1 MTKVVIT
8 GSGAAYGV
16 PSVPRGWGVCDPQ
29 NPKNRRLRAGVY
41 VQTDDAQIL
50 IDTAP
55 DLHAQLERL
64 QLTKVDAVLYT
75 HTHAD
80 HLHGIDDLRGMTC
93 CMGHSIDFY
102 ATEEHIR
109 EIRKRFSYVIHDG
122 ATHKARR
129 PEMEPNVIRFGEEFF
144 INRTAVMPLEFA
156 GHTMPTT
163 GFSLSGGQVVV
174 VPDFQIIPPSTL
186 QYLQERDVNLLI
198 MPLTAICQEAYHAGL
213 ETVLHYAEI
222 IQPQRCVLT
231 HMGIKCD
238 YDAVMKMT
246 PENVVPAYDGLTVEL

>member
-16 PSVPRGWGVCDPQ
+16 PSIPRGWGVCDPH

-41 VQTDDAQIL
+41 VQTDDAHIL

-55 DLHAQLERL
+55 DLHAQLEMLGLDRI
-64 QLTKVDAVLYT
+64 DAVLYT

-80 HLHGIDDLRGMTC
+80 HLHGLDDLRGMTC
-93 CMGHSIDFY
+93 CMGHSINFY

-109 EIRKRFSYVIHDG
+109 EIRKRFSYVIADG
-122 ATHKARR
+122 AMHKARR
-129 PEMEPNVIRFGEEFF
+129 PELEPNEICAMHEFR
-144 INRTAVMPLEFA
+144 IHKTAIMPLAFA

-163 GFSLSGGQVVV
+163 GFSISGGQVVV
-174 VPDFQIIPPSTL
+174 VPDFQIIPPQTL
-186 QYLQERDVNLLI
+186 QYLQELNVNLLI
-198 MPLTAICQEAYHAGL
+198 MPLTAVCQEAYHAGL

-222 IQPQRCVLT
+222 IQPKRCILT

-238 YDAVMKMT
+238 YEAVAKMT
-246 PENVVPAYDGLTVEL
+246 PENMMPAYDGLTIEL